1 MNPEV
6 FHYPPILSI
15 NALFLLSAVGLK
27 TTGRPL
33 TLGGTT
39 IKTLTQ
45 HSLGGTTIK
54 TLTQHSLGGT
64 TIKTLTQHDA
74 NYGMLLYTRT
84 RLGLNSTGPHQ
95 RRAKFC
101 QIHFTNTPEKIS
113 RTKSRFGSTIVLL
126 SSWSNNSNVRYFT
139 KIFFVDIIYYYVQY
153 SRQLMHSESIYKYN
167 CQTRRW
173 FYDSSTTWSEQI
185 V

>member
-27 TTGRPL
+27 TMGRPL

-54 TLTQHSLGGT
+54 TLTQHSLGSTTIKTLTQHSLGGT
-64 TIKTLTQHDA
+64 TIKTLTQHS
-74 NYGMLLYTRT
+74 
-84 RLGLNSTGPHQ
+84 LGGHHHHQ
-95 RRAKFC
+95 
-101 QIHFTNTPEKIS
+101 
-113 RTKSRFGSTIVLL
+113 
-126 SSWSNNSNVRYFT
+126 
-139 KIFFVDIIYYYVQY
+139 
-153 SRQLMHSESIYKYN
+153 
-167 CQTRRW
+167 
-173 FYDSSTTWSEQI
+173 DSYPA
-185 V
+185 